1 MGVPVNPLPPPP
13 NLIFSMLLWK
23 KVRGSRK
30 MAWIDAVRTTH
41 YSLILML
48 RCDVFTFVVK
58 QEVPNDEDVEWLYPS
73 CLFYVK
79 EFFRA
84 FRSTAN

>member
-1 MGVPVNPLPPPP
+1 MGVPVNPLPP
-13 NLIFSMLLWK
+13 
-23 KVRGSRK
+23 
-30 MAWIDAVRTTH
+30 T
-41 YSLILML
+41 
-48 RCDVFTFVVK
+48 FTFAVK

-79 EFFRA
+79 KFFRA